1 MKTSRGFTLIES
13 IIVMVVMALAMVT
26 ITSFLLP
33 QVSQSADPHYQSRA
47 KALGQSLMTQVL
59 ARNFDQNSLELG
71 GAIRCSASIDSGSLT
86 CTSEADFGPDEVSS
100 GVLETPSQFNDVD
113 DFIGCWASD
122 PVAGSSCD
130 NDLYQLI
137 SSGNNSAYHNF
148 QVKIAV
154 AYSPN
159 SSSVT
164 FKKITLVVEAG
175 AQAPIEFIAYRGNF

>member
-47 KALGQSLMTQVL
+47 KALGQSLMTQIL

-71 GAIRCSASIDSGSLT
+71 GAIRCSASIDTGSLI
-86 CTSEADFGPDEVSS
+86 CTSEAGFGPDEVSP

-113 DFIGCWASD
+113 DFIGCWSAK
-122 PVAGSSCD
+122 PNTSCE

-137 SSGNNSAYHNF
+137 SSGNDSAYHNF
-148 QVKIAV
+148 QVTIAV

-164 FKKITLVVEAG
+164 LKKITLMIAAG
-175 AQAPIEFIAYRGNF
+175 TQAPIEFIAYRGNY